1 MEISKTVIDNLN
13 IVINISIDKKDYEE
27 KVNTVLKDYR
37 KKANIP
43 GFRKGHVP
51 FGMIKKQYEKA
62 VTADEVNKLLQEN
75 LDKYIKNEKLELL
88 GNPIP
93 KDKNSAINWTEG
105 NMQFEF
111 ELGLAPKF
119 EIKLDVLKK
128 VTHYEIEPD
137 KNMIDQQINHIQN
150 QYGKIMAKK
159 NVKKGFEI
167 TAQFKNEELELD
179 TIANFTLS
187 DIKSRKAIKSLS
199 ESEVGSILN
208 LSSKTLFN
216 DEITAKRILSLDEE
230 KIKKLADINLTLE
243 IKEVNER
250 IPAEINQEL
259 FDKLYKPGTIKS
271 EKEFKDKI
279 KEGLKEQFKPQSNQ
293 KLMNDISETIVDKT
307 KFKLP
312 SDFLK
317 KWIRSTGKEPMTK
330 EVAIDEYN
338 KSEKGIRYQLIE
350 GKIISDNKLNMTFD
364 ELKDFTRTLVKN
376 QMSQYGQVP
385 EQEQLNGIVSK
396 LLSNKDETKRIS
408 DQLMGD
414 KMLKFFIEK
423 APLKKKKVAFDTF
436 VKQAYNKT

>member
-1 MEISKTVIDNLN
+1 ML
-13 IVINISIDKKDYEE
+13 
-27 KVNTVLKDYR
+27 
-37 KKANIP
+37 
-43 GFRKGHVP
+43 
-51 FGMIKKQYEKA
+51 
-62 VTADEVNKLLQEN
+62 
-75 LDKYIKNEKLELL
+75 
-88 GNPIP
+88 
-93 KDKNSAINWTEG
+93 
-105 NMQFEF
+105 
-111 ELGLAPKF
+111 
-119 EIKLDVLKK
+119 
-128 VTHYEIEPD
+128 
-137 KNMIDQQINHIQN
+137 DQQINHIQN